1 MNYPHIKQNNPILA
15 NANENKTQQKSLT
28 YDDIL
33 SSMKMVVSS
42 DGILQYITSNKKE
55 ILEKSEILDTLE
67 TSDMLYKKYHDQEI
81 EEYNKNKIEP
91 EMKNSYIFNKHFKSY
106 KEPGILP
113 TVPRGP
119 LTHREYKIL
128 IIKKL
133 IERHNAKLR
142 VSILKPKKINYST
155 NMNTYTYT
163 HTKTSQLNNH
173 LFNLKL

>member
-1 MNYPHIKQNNPILA
+1 MNYPYDENYKTTTNPSY
-15 NANENKTQQKSLT
+15 TQQKSLT

-42 DGILQYITSNKKE
+42 DGVLQYITSNKKE
-55 ILEKSEILDTLE
+55 APE
-67 TSDMLYKKYHDQEI
+67 THHLKEI

-91 EMKNSYIFNKHFKSY
+91 QMKNSYIFNKHFKSY
-106 KEPGILP
+106 KEPGTLP
-113 TVPRGP
+113 TIPQRP

-133 IERHNAKLR
+133 IEKHNAKLR

-155 NMNTYTYT
+155 NMNTYAYI
-163 HTKTSQLNNH
+163 HPKTLRLPNH